1 MLKVTLK
8 FLFYCVIFLFW
19 GCQAKEVKPT
29 GLEIQHVQDSIS
41 EARIDSAY
49 LSIKSNCDTLMLKQV
64 PQMVDSFLKDS
75 ALLQKFFTPAETFTD
90 ADKKVE
96 SVVRQLQAECDSN
109 LQKETYRIAQL
120 RLKSKQGKRKKL
132 KA

>member
-8 FLFYCVIFLFW
+8 FIFYCVIFLFW
-19 GCQAKEVKPT
+19 GCKEEEHVDEM
-29 GLEIQHVQDSIS
+29 EIQHIQDSVS

-75 ALLQKFFTPAETFTD
+75 ALLQKFFMHRDGYTD
-90 ADKKVE
+90 VDKKLE
-96 SVVRQLQAECDSN
+96 RVVKQLRAECDSN
-109 LQKETYRIAQL
+109 LQKETYKRAQL
-120 RLKSKQGKRKKL
+120 LLRSMQVKRKKL

>member
-8 FLFYCVIFLFW
+8 FIFYCVIVLFW
-19 GCQAKEVKPT
+19 GCQEDEEQPA
-29 GLEIQHVQDSIS
+29 GLEIQHVKDSVS

-75 ALLQKFFTPAETFTD
+75 ALLQKFFRPRDGYTD
-90 ADKKVE
+90 VNKKVE
-96 SVVRQLQAECDSN
+96 RVVRQLQVECDSN
-109 LQKETYRIAQL
+109 LQKETYRIARL
-120 RLKSKQGKRKKL
+120 RLKAKTQQRKKL

>member
-8 FLFYCVIFLFW
+8 LVFYCVIIFAAA
-19 GCQAKEVKPT
+19 CKETEKRPSE
-29 GLEIQHVQDSIS
+29 LELLHVQDSVS

-49 LSIKSNCDTLMLKQV
+49 LSIKSNCDTLMSKQV

-75 ALLQKFFTPAETFTD
+75 VLIQKFFSPGKVYTD

-109 LQKETYRIAQL
+109 LQKETYRIARL
-120 RLKSKQGKRKKL
+120 RQKLKPVRHKKL

>member
-8 FLFYCVIFLFW
+8 FSFYCVIFLVP
-19 GCQAKEVKPT
+19 GCKEPEKGPT
-29 GLEIQHVQDSIS
+29 ELEMLHVQDSVS

-49 LSIKSNCDTLMLKQV
+49 QSIKSNCDTLMRKQV

-75 ALLQKFFTPAETFTD
+75 ALLQAFFKPAKLYSDTN
-90 ADKKVE
+90 KKVE
-96 SVVRQLQAECDSN
+96 SVVRQLQAECDSS
-109 LQKETYRIAQL
+109 LQKETYRIARL
-120 RLKSKQGKRKKL
+120 RLKLKQGQRKKL

>member
-8 FLFYCVIFLFW
+8 FIFYCVILLFG
-19 GCQAKEVKPT
+19 GCRQDEEPPA
-29 GLEIQHVQDSIS
+29 GLEIQHFQDSVS

-64 PQMVDSFLKDS
+64 PRMVDSFLRDS
-75 ALLQKFFTPAETFTD
+75 ALLQQFFRPRSTYTD
-90 ADKKVE
+90 VDKKVE
-96 SVVRQLQAECDSN
+96 RVVRQLQAECDSN
-109 LQKETYRIAQL
+109 LQKETYRIARL
-120 RLKSKQGKRKKL
+120 RLKAKPQLRKKL